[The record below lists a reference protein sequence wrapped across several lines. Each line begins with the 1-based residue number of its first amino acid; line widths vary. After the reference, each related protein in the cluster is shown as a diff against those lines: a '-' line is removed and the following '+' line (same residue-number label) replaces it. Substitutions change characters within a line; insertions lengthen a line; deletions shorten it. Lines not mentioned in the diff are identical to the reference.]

1 MRLEPGSFSEWGSG
15 AGRKWQG
22 LIFFSKDESLC
33 GKRNQLDKWLFT
45 ATCFFPEGSDLSMG
59 NAFPRKSLSK
69 RLSLSLGLL
78 STVVILAVSGLVFI
92 TLSLRVATQMEM
104 RAEST
109 IDFLA
114 EALKAP
120 LWALDRESAAAV
132 AKATSMDTNV
142 GLLELRDSRG
152 EEWFAY
158 DTGRALFITREVEV
172 VHEGQFI
179 GSIRLGLED
188 SPRQRTL
195 WGIGLAGGGI
205 ALLVILA
212 QYFLAKRIL
221 RHFLHKPFAA
231 LDSLVAAYGRGDYTQ
246 ADPDVDYVEFE
257 PLVQAFLGMGRTI
270 ERHVSAL
277 AESEEKYR
285 AIFDHSPVGIF
296 RSTLDGELV
305 EGNPALGRMF
315 GYLSRED
322 FLGRGLRVDSVYADA
337 AVRGELLRRLSSS
350 VGSVSLEVEFIRKD
364 GSRFDGVLTASI
376 QQDAAGR
383 PAFLNGVVEDVSER
397 KQIERDLAQE
407 RMLTQAIFESV
418 PGLLYLYDSEG
429 RLVRWN
435 KAHEELMGFTGEEI
449 RGRDIHDWFGG
460 REPHASNVAAAVK
473 RVASHGSASVE
484 AEILTKD
491 GRALPF
497 YFSGVSMVIDGSFYL
512 TGIGID
518 ITERKQAEERLRQSE
533 EKFSRLF
540 RLSPDVILL
549 MNMSEGRIIDV
560 NEAFSRLTGFTRLEA
575 VGRTAL
581 ALGLYANPSMREVVR
596 RRMQTTG
603 QIENI
608 DFSLGCKDGR
618 TIACVLSSQLLNIGD
633 EECVIAV
640 LRDVTEFKRMQELMI
655 QSEKMIS
662 VGGIA
667 AGVAH
672 EINNPLGIIMVSTQ
686 NLMQRTRLDFPK
698 NIEVAKKIGL
708 DMNLLDLY
716 MRQRRIHDFVRNIQD
731 AAVRAADIIRHML
744 DFSRRNESK
753 RTICDLRAIIE
764 RALHL
769 AGNDYGLNKNYD
781 FKKIELVWDCE
792 SNFPS
797 VSCNETEMEQV
808 FLNLLRNAAQA
819 MSLAQPEIMEPRI
832 VIRMKTKGERVV
844 VEVEDNGPGMP
855 PEVQRRAFEPFFTTK
870 PPGVG
875 TGLGL
880 SVSYF
885 IITRSHDGQML
896 LESHPG
902 RGTRFIIELPV
913 LISTQS
919 KGEECIQDS

>member
-1 MRLEPGSFSEWGSG
+1 
-15 AGRKWQG
+15 
-22 LIFFSKDESLC
+22 
-33 GKRNQLDKWLFT
+33 
-45 ATCFFPEGSDLSMG
+45 
-59 NAFPRKSLSK
+59 
-69 RLSLSLGLL
+69 
-78 STVVILAVSGLVFI
+78 
-92 TLSLRVATQMEM
+92 
-104 RAEST
+104 
-109 IDFLA
+109 
-114 EALKAP
+114 
-120 LWALDRESAAAV
+120 
-132 AKATSMDTNV
+132 
-142 GLLELRDSRG
+142 
-152 EEWFAY
+152 
-158 DTGRALFITREVEV
+158 
-172 VHEGQFI
+172 
-179 GSIRLGLED
+179 
-188 SPRQRTL
+188 
-195 WGIGLAGGGI
+195 
-205 ALLVILA
+205 
-212 QYFLAKRIL
+212 
-221 RHFLHKPFAA
+221 
-231 LDSLVAAYGRGDYTQ
+231 
-246 ADPDVDYVEFE
+246 
-257 PLVQAFLGMGRTI
+257 MGRT
-270 ERHVSAL
+270 
-277 AESEEKYR
+277 
-285 AIFDHSPVGIF
+285 
-296 RSTLDGELV
+296 
-305 EGNPALGRMF
+305 
-315 GYLSRED
+315 
-322 FLGRGLRVDSVYADA
+322 
-337 AVRGELLRRLSSS
+337 
-350 VGSVSLEVEFIRKD
+350 
-364 GSRFDGVLTASI
+364 
-376 QQDAAGR
+376 
-383 PAFLNGVVEDVSER
+383 
-397 KQIERDLAQE
+397 AQ
-407 RMLTQAIFESV
+407 
-418 PGLLYLYDSEG
+418 
-429 RLVRWN
+429 
-435 KAHEELMGFTGEEI
+435 
-449 RGRDIHDWFGG
+449 
-460 REPHASNVAAAVK
+460 
-473 RVASHGSASVE
+473 
-484 AEILTKD
+484 
-491 GRALPF
+491 
-497 YFSGVSMVIDGSFYL
+497 
-512 TGIGID
+512 
-518 ITERKQAEERLRQSE
+518 
-533 EKFSRLF
+533 
-540 RLSPDVILL
+540 
-549 MNMSEGRIIDV
+549 
-560 NEAFSRLTGFTRLEA
+560 
-575 VGRTAL
+575 

-618 TIACVLSSQLLNIGD
+618 AIPCVLSSQLLNIGD

-686 NLMQRTRLDFPK
+686 NLMQRTRPDFPK

-744 DFSRRNESK
+744 DFSRRSESK
-753 RTICDLRAIIE
+753 RAICDLRGIIE

-769 AGNDYGLNKNYD
+769 AGNDYDLNKNYD
-781 FKKIELVWDCE
+781 FKKIELIWDCD

-819 MSLAQPEIMEPRI
+819 MALAQPEIMEPRI

-913 LISTQS
+913 LKSTQS

>member
-1 MRLEPGSFSEWGSG
+1 
-15 AGRKWQG
+15 
-22 LIFFSKDESLC
+22 
-33 GKRNQLDKWLFT
+33 
-45 ATCFFPEGSDLSMG
+45 MG
-59 NAFPRKSLSK
+59 TAFPRKSLSK

-78 STVVILAVSGLVFI
+78 STAVILAVSALVFI
-92 TLSLRVATQMEM
+92 TLSLRVTSQMEKQ
-104 RAEST
+104 AEN
-109 IDFLA
+109 IIAFLA
-114 EALKAP
+114 QALETP

-132 AKATSMDTNV
+132 AKATTMDASV
-142 GLLELRDSRG
+142 GLLELKDSRG

-158 DTGRALFITREVEV
+158 DTGRTLFITREIEV
-172 VHEGQFI
+172 IHDGQVI
-179 GSIRLGLED
+179 GSVRLGLED

-195 WGIGLAGGGI
+195 LGIGLAGGGI

-212 QYFLAKRIL
+212 QYCLAKRIL
-221 RHFLHKPFAA
+221 RHLLSKPFAA
-231 LDSLVAAYGRGDYTQ
+231 LDSLAAAYGRGDYAQT
-246 ADPDVDYVEFE
+246 DPGVGYVEFE
-257 PLVQAFLGMGRTI
+257 PLVHAFLGMGRTI
-270 ERHVSAL
+270 ELQVSAL
-277 AESEEKYR
+277 EESEEKYR

-397 KQIERDLAQE
+397 KQVERDLAKE

-418 PGLLYLYDSEG
+418 PGLLYLYNSEG

-435 KAHEELMGFTGEEI
+435 KAHEELMGYTAEEI

-473 RVASHGSASVE
+473 KGIRQGSAAVE
-484 AEILTKD
+484 AEMLTKD
-491 GRALPF
+491 GKAIPF
-497 YFSGVSMVIDGSFYL
+497 YFTGVSVVIDGDIYL

-540 RLSPDVILL
+540 RLSPDVIML
-549 MNMSEGRIIDV
+549 MSMSEGRIIDV
-560 NEAFSRLTGFTRLEA
+560 NEAFSRLTGFSRLEV
-575 VGRTAL
+575 VGRTAQ

-596 RRMQTTG
+596 RRMQAKG

-618 TIACVLSSQLLNIGD
+618 AIPCVLSSQLLTIGD
-633 EECVIAV
+633 EECVMAV

-686 NLMQRTRLDFPK
+686 NLMQRTRPDFPK

-708 DMNLLDLY
+708 DMSLLDLY
-716 MRQRRIHDFVRNIQD
+716 MQERRIHDFVSNIQD

-744 DFSRRNESK
+744 DFSRHSESK
-753 RTICDLRAIIE
+753 RAVCDLRSVIE
-764 RALHL
+764 RALNL
-769 AGNDYGLNKNYD
+769 AGNDYDLNKNYD
-781 FKKIELVWDCE
+781 FKKINIVWECDAH
-792 SNFPS
+792 FPS

-819 MSLAQPEIMEPRI
+819 MAQAQPEIMEPRI

-896 LESHPG
+896 LDSRPG
-902 RGTRFIIELPV
+902 RGTRFIIELPI
-913 LISTQS
+913 LLSTQN
-919 KGEECIQDS
+919 KGAECIQDS